1 MKSKH
6 DKHGLYTNYEE
17 TPDELILDGT
27 KISWH
32 QERIKKW
39 EKGERIAPIT
49 IDLALTRSCNY
60 GCHFC
65 YAMVQENDRSTIT
78 KEHIRRIRPG
88 YGLPPKHINQ
98 ILGKKVAKDCERGDA
113 LQWNLLID

>member
-1 MKSKH
+1 MTSKH
-6 DKHGLYTNYEE
+6 DIHGLNNNYEE

-49 IDLALTRSCNY
+49 TSVLRIAVLRAP
-60 GCHFC
+60 
-65 YAMVQENDRSTIT
+65 A
-78 KEHIRRIRPG
+78 HICR
-88 YGLPPKHINQ
+88 
-98 ILGKKVAKDCERGDA
+98 VCS
-113 LQWNLLID
+113 

>member
-1 MKSKH
+1 MSSKR
-6 DKHGLYTNYEE
+6 DQQGLYTNYDE

-49 IDLALTRSCNY
+49 IDLA
-60 GCHFC
+60 
-65 YAMVQENDRSTIT
+65 
-78 KEHIRRIRPG
+78 
-88 YGLPPKHINQ
+88 
-98 ILGKKVAKDCERGDA
+98 
-113 LQWNLLID
+113 